1 VTDRGTSRVAVVTD
15 SAAALPADLAARYGI
30 TVVPM
35 WLTVRGVPEP
45 EGRRPLQELVVEDEV
60 STSAPTPGEFEHVI
74 KDASRTNDGVLV
86 LTIAASMSATYQS
99 ALVASQAV
107 GGPVRVVDTAT
118 AGGAEALVV
127 LAAAQAARA
136 GASIDDVEARA
147 RAVLE
152 RVRLVAT
159 LSSLDH
165 LVRSGRVP
173 GIAGWAGRR
182 LGINPLFEFRGG
194 AVRRLRPAL
203 SREAALD
210 RIIQLVRRD
219 APADGAGRLHVAA
232 LHALALDV
240 AEDLLARVTEPGDDA
255 TAFIGEFGPVMVVHT
270 GPGLAGLAWWWE
282 DAATD

>member
-1 VTDRGTSRVAVVTD
+1 MSIAIVTD
-15 SAAALPADLAARYGI
+15 SAAALPPDLAARHRVI
-30 TVVPM
+30 VVPM
-35 WLTVRGVPEP
+35 WLTVQGVPEP
-45 EGRRPLQELVVEDEV
+45 EGRRPLEELVAAVEV
-60 STSAPTPGEFEHVI
+60 TTSAPTPGEFEHAI
-74 KDASRTNDGVLV
+74 KDASRSHDGVLV
-86 LTIAASMSATYQS
+86 LTIAGSMSATYQS
-99 ALVASQAV
+99 ASVAAQSV

-127 LAAAQAARA
+127 LAAAQAAEE
-136 GASIDDVEARA
+136 GATLAAVEARA
-147 RAVLE
+147 HEVLE
-152 RVRLVAT
+152 RVRLVASI
-159 LSSLDH
+159 SSLDH

-210 RIIQLVRRD
+210 RIVQLVRRD
-219 APADGAGRLHVAA
+219 APADGGGRLHVAA
-232 LHALALDV
+232 LHALARDV
-240 AEDLLARVTEPGDDA
+240 AEDLLARVVADDPPA

-282 DAATD
+282 PQS

>member
-1 VTDRGTSRVAVVTD
+1 MSIAIVTD
-15 SAAALPADLAARYGI
+15 SAAALPPDLAARHRVV
-30 TVVPM
+30 VVPM
-35 WLTVRGVPEP
+35 WLTVHGVPEP
-45 EGRRPLQELVVEDEV
+45 EGRRPLEELVAAVEV
-60 STSAPTPGEFEHVI
+60 STSAPTPGEFEHAI
-74 KDASRTNDGVLV
+74 KDASRSHDGVLV
-86 LTIAASMSATYQS
+86 LTIAGSMSATYQS
-99 ALVASQAV
+99 ASIAAQSV

-127 LAAAQAARA
+127 LAAAQAAAA
-136 GASIDDVEARA
+136 GAPLETVEARA
-147 RAVLE
+147 HEVLE

-159 LSSLDH
+159 ISSLDH

-210 RIIQLVRRD
+210 RIVQLVRRD
-219 APADGAGRLHVAA
+219 APTDGGGRLHVAA
-232 LHALALDV
+232 LHALARDV
-240 AEDLLARVTEPGDDA
+240 AEDLLARVVAEDRPA

-282 DAATD
+282 PQS

>member
-1 VTDRGTSRVAVVTD
+1 
-15 SAAALPADLAARYGI
+15 
-30 TVVPM
+30 M
-35 WLTVRGVPEP
+35 
-45 EGRRPLQELVVEDEV
+45 
-60 STSAPTPGEFEHVI
+60 
-74 KDASRTNDGVLV
+74 
-86 LTIAASMSATYQS
+86 
-99 ALVASQAV
+99 
-107 GGPVRVVDTAT
+107 
-118 AGGAEALVV
+118 
-127 LAAAQAARA
+127 LAAAQAART
-136 GASIDDVEARA
+136 GASLDVVEARA

-219 APADGAGRLHVAA
+219 TPADGSGRLHVAA

-240 AEDLLARVTEPGDDA
+240 AEELLARVTEPGRRRDR
-255 TAFIGEFGPVMVVHT
+255 VHR
-270 GPGLAGLAWWWE
+270 
-282 DAATD
+282 